1 MVSGIL
7 ESELFSIRAC
17 WAYAFSTL
25 TLLVERQEGHP
36 AVVVVVVSAG
46 HKGALTGVFSAPS
59 SKVLDF

>member
-25 TLLVERQEGHP
+25 TLLVGRQEGHP
-36 AVVVVVVSAG
+36 AVVVVMSVG

-59 SKVLDF
+59 S